1 MNDATID
8 VLERSFMRARQR
20 ASEAAVSPRFK
31 GLHPEQARRAHYFS
45 ELADDIANLGL
56 SNPHERSALGLEP
69 AHPVP
74 PARMERELE
83 KLGGPL
89 LPLKK
94 AGMSLVSLP
103 MVARAAPESE
113 ASMLHRRVGS
123 HTSLQLLDPLYGFV
137 FFRENGRYR
146 NHCLALDFWN
156 SRLATM
162 PPGIRAAL
170 WENRADDLLSGGALA
185 GRLLFD
191 NLVPAE
197 PDAIKRSAV
206 AELVVRSQAH
216 LNEVVS
222 ALQEG
227 AKAINGVQLWFRG
240 QGQDYRVPDRTALAQ
255 RGLVPYS
262 NIRESSLVPSL
273 FRRFDSH
280 LESFASYES
289 LLRGISA
296 WVEASKVLL
305 PDDEQ
310 LRSAFHKQQRHANAA
325 EGLTSYQ
332 RGLMLQQYGA
342 PTSYLDITRDV
353 RIAAWFATHDCT
365 AGDDGRLT
373 CTAKRWDGDGSH
385 TWPTIFVFPLV
396 EGEHPFLDLSSMLSD
411 KTALRP
417 HRQSCGLLG
426 GAGNLARNY
435 CARYVGL
442 KLRLHPD
449 FRLDNPFPASYL
461 FPDEQEDQ
469 ALSLLRSLNPAPR
482 GSTYPLTY
490 VAAS

>member
-1 MNDATID
+1 
-8 VLERSFMRARQR
+8 
-20 ASEAAVSPRFK
+20 
-31 GLHPEQARRAHYFS
+31 
-45 ELADDIANLGL
+45 
-56 SNPHERSALGLEP
+56 
-69 AHPVP
+69 
-74 PARMERELE
+74 
-83 KLGGPL
+83 
-89 LPLKK
+89 
-94 AGMSLVSLP
+94 MSLVSLP
-103 MVARAAPESE
+103 MVTKAAPESE
-113 ASMLHRRVGS
+113 ASMLHLHVGGQTAL
-123 HTSLQLLDPLYGFV
+123 HLLDPLYGFV
-137 FFRENGRYR
+137 FFRENGRYH

-162 PPGIRAAL
+162 PPRIRAKL
-170 WENRADDLLSGGALA
+170 WENRADNLLSGGALA

-197 PDAIKRSAV
+197 PDRIKRSEV
-206 AELVVRSQAH
+206 AELVVRSQAQ

-240 QGQDYRVPDRTALAQ
+240 QGQDYRAPDRTALVR

-280 LESFASYES
+280 LESFASYEI

-296 WVEASKVLL
+296 WVDASRALL

-310 LRSAFHKQQRHANAA
+310 LRSAFQQQRRHASAA

-342 PTSYLDITRDV
+342 PTSYLDITRDSL
-353 RIAAWFATHDCT
+353 IAAWFASHDCT
-365 AGDDGRLT
+365 VGDDGRLT
-373 CTAKRWDGDGSH
+373 YTAKRWDGDGSH
-385 TWPTIFVFPLV
+385 SWPTIFVFPLV

-449 FRLDNPFPASYL
+449 FRLHNPFPASYL
-461 FPDEQEDQ
+461 FPDEREDQ
-469 ALSLLRSLNPAPR
+469 ALSLLRLLNPAAQK
-482 GSTYPLTY
+482 GAYPLTY
-490 VAAS
+490 VPVT